1 MIKIEDSYN
10 DGIHWKISIAK
21 MVTEVLLRLP
31 LYVILFEFLA
41 DAGDTPKENVEQH
54 CK

>member
-1 MIKIEDSYN
+1 MIKVEDSYN

-21 MVTEVLLRLP
+21 MATEVLLRS
-31 LYVILFEFLA
+31 LYVILFQFLA
-41 DAGDTPKENVEQH
+41 DAGDTPKKNVEQH